1 MSNEYNNESINMNQI
16 KRVAITG
23 ANGYLGQH
31 TIKEA
36 IQSGWEVN
44 AIVRREEVIEIV
56 KNLGAKPFIVKS
68 FAIEKLEEAFN
79 GCKAVLHFANI
90 VCGSK
95 DLFESINVN
104 GLKNVIEAAKN
115 QNVSR
120 IIYPSGLGVDKIGIE
135 EWANNNYFNSKRR
148 AEQLLQ
154 ESKIPYIIFRP
165 SYILGPNDELIP
177 EIIEQISNGVALIA
191 GDGKIPM
198 QPIYIKDA
206 IKAFLAAADGIG
218 KDNQVYNLVGP
229 EVIDMNKLVDTVYSN
244 IKQLG
249 INIPKPGVK
258 YIDYDKAADELDICE
273 EMVDV
278 MRCNLILDGNLT
290 AQILNYK
297 LSSLNE
303 AVKAAVSVKLEL
315 KLNRSEKRAIMLL
328 SGGIDSTTTLFW
340 AIKQGYKVIALSMNY
355 QYRPE
360 KEKQAARELARI
372 AGVELTEVSVPFI
385 AQATDLLF
393 DGYPVISAFNAP
405 EGYIPL
411 RNLIFYSIATYYAQ
425 IYGCEYVIGGH
436 IVEDPKSFP
445 DSKLSFFKSL
455 EKLILKSK
463 HKEDKTSLKLI
474 FPLAKLDKFEIIK
487 LAEKFNVPIDLTWS
501 CYGDF
506 DEPCG
511 KCKPCI
517 NRNKALQNL
526 KTSFS

>member
-1 MSNEYNNESINMNQI
+1 MNET

-36 IQSGWEVN
+36 IKLGWKVN
-44 AIVRREEVIEIV
+44 AIVRRQEVVELV
-56 KNLGAKPFIVKS
+56 KNLGAKPYIVKN
-68 FAIEKLEEAFN
+68 FAIEKLEQAFN

-95 DLFESINVN
+95 ELFESINVN
-104 GLKNVIEAAKN
+104 GLKNVIEAAKS

-120 IIYPSGLGVDKIGIE
+120 IIYPSGLGVDKVGIE
-135 EWANNNYFNSKRR
+135 EWANNNYFYSKKK

-177 EIIEQISNGVALIA
+177 EIIEQISNGIVLIA

-198 QPIYIKDA
+198 QPIYVKDA
-206 IKAFLAAADGIG
+206 VKAFLAAADGIG
-218 KDNQVYNLVGP
+218 KDNQIYNLVGP
-229 EVIDMNKLVDTVYSN
+229 ETTNMNKLVDRVYSN
-244 IKQLG
+244 IKKIG
-249 INIPKPGVK
+249 INIPKPDFN

-278 MRCNLILDGNLT
+278 MRCNLNLDGNLT

-297 LSSLNE
+297 LSSLSE
-303 AVKAAVSVKLEL
+303 AVKAAVLAKLQP
-315 KLNRSEKRAIMLL
+315 KLDRSENRAIILL

-340 AIKQGYKVIALSMNY
+340 AIKQGYRVITLSMNY

-360 KEKQAARELARI
+360 KEKQAARELAKI
-372 AGVELTEVSVPFI
+372 AGVELTEVNIPFI

-393 DGYPVISAFNAP
+393 EGYPVISAFNAP

-411 RNLIFYSIATYYAQ
+411 RNLLFYSIAAYYAQ
-425 IYGCEYVIGGH
+425 IYGCEFVIGGH

-445 DSKLSFFKSL
+445 DSELSFFKSL

-463 HKEDKTSLKLI
+463 HKEDRTNLKLI
-474 FPLAKLDKFEIIK
+474 FPLAKLDKLGIIK
-487 LAEKFNVPIDLTWS
+487 LAKKLKVPIDLTWS

-506 DEPCG
+506 NEPCG

-517 NRNKALQNL
+517 NRNKALQNF

>member
-1 MSNEYNNESINMNQI
+1 MSET

-23 ANGYLGQH
+23 ANGFLGQH

-36 IQSGWEVN
+36 KQFGWEVN

-56 KNLGAKPFIVKS
+56 NNLGAKPYIVKGFS
-68 FAIEKLEEAFN
+68 IEKLEQAFN

-95 DLFESINVN
+95 ELFESINVN

-115 QNVSR
+115 QSVSR

-135 EWANNNYFNSKRR
+135 DWASNNYFYSKRK

-154 ESKIPYIIFRP
+154 ESKVPYIIFRP

-177 EIIEQISNGVALIA
+177 EIIEQISNGIALIA

-198 QPIYIKDA
+198 QPIYVKDA
-206 IKAFLAAADGIG
+206 VKAFLAAADGFG
-218 KDNQVYNLVGP
+218 KDNQIHNLVGP
-229 EVIDMNKLVDTVYSN
+229 EVIDMNKLVDLVFSN
-244 IKQLG
+244 LKKIG
-249 INIPKPGVK
+249 INIPKPDIN
-258 YIDYDKAADELDICE
+258 YINYDKAAEKLDICE
-273 EMVDV
+273 EMVDI
-278 MRCNLILDGNLT
+278 MRCNLIFDGNLT
-290 AQILNYK
+290 AQIFNYK
-297 LSSLNE
+297 LTSINE
-303 AVKAAVSVKLEL
+303 AVKAAVSAKLEP
-315 KLNRSEKRAIMLL
+315 KLDRSEKRAILLL

-340 AIKQGYKVIALSMNY
+340 AIKQGYKIITLSMNY

-360 KEKQAARELARI
+360 KEKQAARELAKV
-372 AGVELTEVSVPFI
+372 AGVELTEVNISFI

-393 DGYPVISAFNAP
+393 EGYPVISALNAP

-411 RNLIFYSIATYYAQ
+411 RNLIFYSIAAYYAQ
-425 IYGCEYVIGGH
+425 IYGCEFIIGGH

-463 HKEDKTSLKLI
+463 HKKDKTNLKLI
-474 FPLAKLDKFEIIK
+474 FPLAKLNKLEIIK
-487 LAEKFNVPIDLTWS
+487 LAEKLNVPIDLTWS

-511 KCKPCI
+511 KCKPCV

-526 KTSFS
+526 KTSN